1 MGPTQMAQVHS
12 NLKPRPI
19 PGSVHKTFSLFVQT
33 PACSGCPGEPGLQLE
48 TIMKLTKRS
57 LNSSNPEMGKA
68 NYRPL
73 VLGFCVLA
81 LPLNVLNAVDK
92 KCSGLQESRLPAN
105 CVYLVDF
112 LMDQHPFL
120 LLSPFQCDRTDHKIW
135 MHWATVQ
142 AGETPRI
149 FQAPS

>member
-1 MGPTQMAQVHS
+1 
-12 NLKPRPI
+12 
-19 PGSVHKTFSLFVQT
+19 
-33 PACSGCPGEPGLQLE
+33 
-48 TIMKLTKRS
+48 MKLMKRS

-81 LPLNVLNAVDK
+81 LPLNVLNAVNE
-92 KCSGLQESRLPAN
+92 KCSGLQDSRLPAN
-105 CVYLVDF
+105 CFYLVDF
-112 LMDQHPFL
+112 LMDQHPSL

-142 AGETPRI
+142 AGETPRTS
-149 FQAPS
+149 QAPS